1 MQSLGKISNARRMPP
16 PVELP
21 SMRKENAGYDPNV
34 ALVPSGGSWAR
45 EKENKQYEKSDSQQE
60 QEEEGS
66 GERGSVRPAWSQI
79 KEPPIQRQAS
89 SQDFPSLSR
98 AKKEGEKQE
107 MEANLRPHGKL
118 HSMVSVDPS
127 VCLPAFLPDQLT
139 HCQIKCLFAYKF
151 VF

>member
-1 MQSLGKISNARRMPP
+1 MQSLGKVSNARRMPP
-16 PVELP
+16 PADLP

-45 EKENKQYEKSDSQQE
+45 EKENKQKEKPDSQQE

-66 GERGSVRPAWSQI
+66 GDRSARPAWNQV

-98 AKKEGEKQE
+98 AAKKEGEKQE
-107 MEANLRPHGKL
+107 MEANLRPHG
-118 HSMVSVDPS
+118 
-127 VCLPAFLPDQLT
+127 
-139 HCQIKCLFAYKF
+139 
-151 VF
+151 